1 MKRISLSFIGLVAC
15 ICAIA
20 ATRRTPVDAF
30 TPIPSVR
37 HESAGGTV
45 SLRPAVG
52 RDDDDEVARANAR
65 ARLQSG
71 ETGTY
76 IQEILL
82 ERDSALARWHD
93 RPLQPM
99 KVWVQSAPDIDDW
112 NPDYVD
118 AVAAAFREWDAVE
131 LPVRFRVVSDSSD
144 AEIHVTWIDRF
155 NAPISGRTRW
165 SRDDN
170 WWIVNAGIMLAVHHQ
185 GGEVL
190 DKSAMKAMA
199 LHEVGHLLGLDH
211 TTNSGSIMAPRVRV
225 RDLTETDKATVRLIY
240 SVRAGPLR

>member
-1 MKRISLSFIGLVAC
+1 MKRITVPFIGL
-15 ICAIA
+15 IA
-20 ATRRTPVDAF
+20 GVFAMTATRHTAVHAL
-30 TPIPSVR
+30 TVIPAVR
-37 HESAGGTV
+37 NESAGGSV
-45 SLRPAVG
+45 SLRASA
-52 RDDDDEVARANAR
+52 RDDDDEIRANAR
-65 ARLQSG
+65 ARLRDG
-71 ETGTY
+71 ESGTY
-76 IQEILL
+76 IKEILL

-93 RPLQPM
+93 RPFHPLR
-99 KVWVQSAPDIDDW
+99 VWVQSASNIDDW
-112 NPDYVD
+112 NSDYVD
-118 AVAAAFREWDAVE
+118 AVATAFREWDAVE
-131 LPVRFRVVSDSSD
+131 LPVRFRVVSDSAD

-211 TTNSGSIMAPRVRV
+211 TSDVGSIMAPRVRV
-225 RDLTETDKATVRLIY
+225 RDLTDVDKATVRLIY
-240 SVRAGPLR
+240 SVPAGPLR

>member
-1 MKRISLSFIGLVAC
+1 MKRSSVPFIGLIAC
-15 ICAIA
+15 IVAIA
-20 ATRRTPVDAF
+20 ATNHATVERLTV
-30 TPIPSVR
+30 IPGVR
-37 HESAGGTV
+37 HESAGGAV
-45 SLRPAVG
+45 SLRASA
-52 RDDDDEVARANAR
+52 RDDDEIVRANAR
-65 ARLQSG
+65 ARLRDG

-82 ERDSALARWHD
+82 ERDSAIARWPD
-93 RPLQPM
+93 RPFQPLR
-99 KVWVQSAPDIDDW
+99 VWVQSAPNIDDW
-112 NPDYVD
+112 NGDYVD
-118 AVAAAFREWDAVE
+118 AVASAFREWDAVE
-131 LPVRFRVVSDSSD
+131 LPVRFRVVSDSAD

-170 WWIVNAGIMLAVHHQ
+170 WWIVNASILLAVHHQ

-190 DKSAMKAMA
+190 DRSAMKAMA

-211 TTNSGSIMAPRVRV
+211 TANAGSIMAPRVRV

-240 SVRAGPLR
+240 SVQAGPLR